1 MSKFLRTME
10 SLSKRPA
17 DFKKFPESGNL
28 VAIDDQAI
36 KDIWNRSDSPEE
48 TRNPTTGAIP
58 VSTYISNRGTVPD
71 STTVPLSH
79 IVPVSSTAPYH
90 SAPVGHFETKPR
102 VRVFRATRVEHGHS
116 SGEHI
121 IYEVLWRNSAGDQLS
136 RQIQIGYDK
145 LATLANVNWKTAKAC
160 LRSLESKLAIETI
173 GQADPNQQ
181 LGRIYRIYSFTLI
194 LERRRSAGL
203 DWVEKGRG
211 VKFLPIPNTATIGTV
226 PVSTTVPHSGTV
238 VETGTGTVPETG
250 TGTVP
255 ETGPPIYIGSV
266 KEVIKET
273 SSSQNY
279 SLLAQKLSDLGLPV
293 DDDAAQKIVKRCRN
307 ADSTATLEEIS
318 HFTQLKVQQLAKRK
332 NIQNWPGMLI
342 SAVPAYFDGEATEV
356 RKYRADKLTQAREAI
371 EAQVWAVEHRREQ
384 KLILADPEASEADKR
399 WAREF
404 LSGEGN

>member
-1 MSKFLRTME
+1 ME

-48 TRNPTTGAIP
+48 IHNPITGTVP
-58 VSTYISNRGTVPD
+58 VSTDISNSGTVPR
-71 STTVPLSH
+71 STTVPRSNT
-79 IVPVSSTAPYH
+79 VPVSGTASYRPT
-90 SAPVGHFETKPR
+90 PEGHFETKPR

-136 RQIQIGYDK
+136 RQIQIGYDR

-194 LERRRSAGL
+194 LERRRTAGL

-211 VKFLPIPNTATIGTV
+211 VRFLPIPSTSATGTV
-226 PVSTTVPHSGTV
+226 LVSNTVPQSGTV
-238 VETGTGTVPETG
+238 LETGTETVPETG

-255 ETGPPIYIGSV
+255 ETGTPIYIGSV
-266 KEVIKET
+266 KEIIKET

-279 SLLAQKLSDLGLPV
+279 SLLAKKLSDLGLPV

-332 NIQNWPGMLI
+332 NIENWPGMLI

-356 RKYRADKLTQAREAI
+356 RKYRSDKLIQAREAI
-371 EAQVWAVEHRREQ
+371 EAQAWATEHRREQ
-384 KLILADPEASEADKR
+384 ERILADPEASEGDKR
-399 WAREF
+399 LARKF
-404 LSGEGN
+404 LSEEGN

>member
-10 SLSKRPA
+10 SLSKRPS
-17 DFKKFPESGNL
+17 DFKKFPEAGNL
-28 VAIDDQAI
+28 VAIDDQAT
-36 KDIWNRSDSPEE
+36 KDIWNRSDPSPQELANLE
-48 TRNPTTGAIP
+48 NGTVP
-58 VSTYISNRGTVPD
+58 VSNHLQHRGTVPV
-71 STTVPLSH
+71 STTVPPSTT
-79 IVPVSSTAPYH
+79 VPVSGTAPVLSYEV
-90 SAPVGHFETKPR
+90 PVENKPR

-194 LERRRSAGL
+194 LERRRAAGL
-203 DWVEKGRG
+203 DWVAKGRG
-211 VKFLPIPNTATIGTV
+211 VKFLAAPASTGTV
-226 PVSTTVPHSGTV
+226 PLSNTVPESGTV
-238 VETGTGTVPETG
+238 LETGTETVPETG

-255 ETGPPIYIGSV
+255 ETGTPIYIGNV
-266 KEVIKET
+266 KEVLKET
-273 SSSQNY
+273 SSSHNY
-279 SLLAQKLSDLGLPV
+279 SLLAQKLSNLGLPV

-318 HFTQLKVQQLAKRK
+318 HFTELKVQQLAKRK
-332 NIQNWPGMLI
+332 NIENWPGMLI
-342 SAVPAYFDGEATEV
+342 SAVPAYFDGDATEV
-356 RKYRADKLTQAREAI
+356 RKYRADKLIQGREAA
-371 EAQVWAVEHRREQ
+371 EVQHWAAEHRRQQEQ
-384 KLILADPEASEADKR
+384 ILADPDASEEDKR
-399 WAREF
+399 WARQF